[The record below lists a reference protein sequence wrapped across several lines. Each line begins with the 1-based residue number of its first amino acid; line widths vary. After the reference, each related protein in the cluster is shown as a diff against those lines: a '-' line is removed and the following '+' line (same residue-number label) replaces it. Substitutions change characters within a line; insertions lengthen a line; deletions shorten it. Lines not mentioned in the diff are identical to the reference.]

1 MRLQERPMTE
11 RLEDALRRLT
21 PEQVEQVTRYV
32 ESVAASTDGARDHSA
47 KPLLTWIGCM
57 KGGPYQSG
65 LQAQEAAKH
74 RRIFLLERGLA
85 K

>member
-1 MRLQERPMTE
+1 MTK
-11 RLEDALRRLT
+11 RLEDALNRLT

-32 ESVAASTDGARDHSA
+32 ESVAASTEGARDHAA
-47 KPLLTWIGCM
+47 KPRLTWIGSM

-65 LQAQEAAKH
+65 LEAQEAAKH